1 MRQGLVFGKF
11 YPFHKGHQALID
23 FALEYCDQLIVL
35 VCATASE
42 TIPGKT
48 RASWLLHTYS
58 DDASVRV
65 DVLHYDE
72 DKLPNTSVSS
82 RTVSRQWAA
91 VFSNRYPSLDVVF
104 TSEPYGDYLA
114 EFMGISHIPFDPN
127 RNLNLISGTEIRE
140 SPLRHWDY
148 LPAAV
153 KPYFLKKVVVLGT
166 ESTGKTTL
174 CQRLAAHYKTGYVE
188 EAGRLVVQDSKRTS
202 SSDLERIVAAHAAM
216 IDERVPGAQKL
227 LFIDTDMHITM
238 SYSNFLFNKPLEIPE
253 WVREAN
259 RADLYLFLDKDA
271 PYIQDGGRLERK
283 ERDELHHSHLGLLDS
298 HNIEYNIINGNWHE
312 RFEKAKALIDNL
324 LFCSVRINDDIP

>member
-1 MRQGLVFGKF
+1 MRRGLVFGKF

-42 TIPGKT
+42 TIAGEV

-58 DDASVRV
+58 GYARLKV
-65 DVLHYDE
+65 DLLYYDE

-82 RTVSRQWAA
+82 RDVSRKWAA
-91 VFSNRYPSLDVVF
+91 VFSDRYPSLDVVF

-114 EFMGISHIPFDPN
+114 EFMGVTHVTFDQK
-127 RNLNLISGTEIRE
+127 RSLNLISGTEIRE
-140 SPLRHWDY
+140 SPLRHWNY
-148 LPAAV
+148 LPATV
-153 KPYFLKKVVVLGT
+153 RPYFLKKVVVLGT

-174 CQRLAAHYKTGYVE
+174 CQRLAAHYKTSYVE
-188 EAGRLVVQDSKRTS
+188 EAGRLVIEDSRLTS
-202 SSDLERIVAAHAAM
+202 YHDLETTARVHAEMIVEQLSKAN
-216 IDERVPGAQKL
+216 KL
-227 LFIDTDMHITM
+227 LFIDTDIHITM

-283 ERDELHHSHLGLLDS
+283 ERDELHHSHLALLDS
-298 HNIEYNIINGNWHE
+298 HNIEYNTINGNWDE
-312 RFEKAKALIDNL
+312 RFEEAKALIDNL
-324 LFCSVRINDDIP
+324 LF